1 MKDEL
6 AFLDYV
12 RRHARCGR
20 GVLMGPGDDAA
31 VLRTSTS
38 RLVLTTDMLLEGT
51 HFTFSDASPLQVGWK
66 AMACNISD
74 VAAMGCIPRFAVV
87 SVGLCA
93 KRPFSEALALHRGL
107 QRCARRYGVS
117 LVGGDCTAWH
127 DGLSISVA
135 LLGEVPGGC
144 RPVLRSGAR
153 PGDVILV
160 TGTLGGSLLGRH
172 LRVKPR
178 VAEGLA
184 LNRRYRIHAMIDISD
199 GLSLDLYRVCRA
211 SGVGA
216 MLDGPSIPVSAAAR
230 KVARTSGKSPL
241 VHALGDGEDFEL
253 LFTCSPAQARR
264 ILRDPPCG
272 TRVTAV
278 GRISEAKR
286 LVLRSGDGHLEPLKV
301 AGWEHHFG

>member
-12 RRHARCGR
+12 RRFARCGK
-20 GVLMGPGDDAA
+20 GVLVGPGDDAA
-31 VLRTSTS
+31 VLQTNAP
-38 RLVLTTDMLLEGT
+38 RLVLTTDMLLEGA
-51 HFTFSDASPLQVGWK
+51 HFTFRDASPLQVGWK

-87 SVGLCA
+87 SVGLRSE
-93 KRPFSEALALHRGL
+93 RPFREALALHRGL

-135 LLGEVPGGC
+135 LLGEVPKGC
-144 RPVLRSGAR
+144 RPILRSGAR

-160 TGTLGGSLLGRH
+160 TGALGGSLLGGH

-178 VAEGLA
+178 VAEGLT
-184 LNRRYRIHAMIDISD
+184 LNQRYRIHAMIDVSD

-216 MLDGPSIPVSAAAR
+216 ILNAASIPVSAAAR
-230 KVARTSGKSPL
+230 RAARTSGKPAL
-241 VHALGDGEDFEL
+241 AHALGDGEDFEL
-253 LFTCSPAQARR
+253 LFTCSRKEARK
-264 ILRDPPCG
+264 ILQHSLCG
-272 TRVTAV
+272 TRVTAI
-278 GRISEAKR
+278 GQITEHKSLFLMR
-286 LVLRSGDGHLEPLKV
+286 GDGRAEPLKAV
-301 AGWEHHFG
+301 GWEHHFG